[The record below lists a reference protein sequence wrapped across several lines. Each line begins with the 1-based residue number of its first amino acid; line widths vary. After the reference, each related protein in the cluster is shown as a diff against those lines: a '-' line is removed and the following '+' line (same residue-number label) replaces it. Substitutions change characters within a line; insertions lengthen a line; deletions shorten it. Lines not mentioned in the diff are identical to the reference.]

1 MSLNMRNTPLFHPF
15 EEITK
20 RMPISLKDKAGMEVQ
35 PEMYPAMGGKGMH
48 SLTKLFRVGVGPS
61 SSHTMGPSRAA
72 DRFKRFNPDAKF
84 FTVELY
90 GSLASTGIGHMT
102 DQAIYDVLG
111 KENTELVFLPN
122 DYLPFHPNGMKFFA
136 LSEQGEVANSY
147 EVYSVGGGALVDEN
161 GDIDA
166 VPGSDASAKWNMYR
180 LHTMNQMLEWTSK
193 TGKSL
198 HQYVYE
204 CEGEGIKDH
213 LKEVWRHMSE
223 CIERGI
229 KTTGVLPGGLGVPR
243 KAPMVHRKAQLA
255 GVHMQRNSMTF
266 SYALAAM
273 EENASGGIVVTA
285 PTCGASG
292 VVPAT
297 LKYLEKTLSLN
308 ENEMIDALATAGLI
322 GNIIKTNASIS
333 GAEVGCQGEVGSA
346 TSMAAGAAAFLM
358 GGSPHQIETAAEMGM
373 EHFLGLTCDPVEG
386 LVQIPCI
393 ERNAFG
399 ATRALDAAEYALILD
414 GRHRISF
421 DEVVLTM
428 KLTGLDIEECYRE
441 TAKGGLSRTWNLDET
456 LAEHDVHM
464 DDMLADLIEQK
475 KLADVFRRMSVTSAR
490 EGTGASARG
499 SVSSQES
506 TVLARTYSEIQEKCK
521 QPKIPVYC

>member
-1 MSLNMRNTPLFHPF
+1 
-15 EEITK
+15 
-20 RMPISLKDKAGMEVQ
+20 
-35 PEMYPAMGGKGMH
+35 
-48 SLTKLFRVGVGPS
+48 
-61 SSHTMGPSRAA
+61 
-72 DRFKRFNPDAKF
+72 
-84 FTVELY
+84 
-90 GSLASTGIGHMT
+90 MT
-102 DQAIYDVLG
+102 DQAIYKVLG
-111 KENTELVFLPN
+111 KEYTELVFLPD

-136 LSEQGEVANSY
+136 LDDNNEVTDTY
-147 EVYSVGGGALVDEN
+147 EVYSVGGGALVDED

-166 VPGSDASAKWNMYR
+166 VPGSAAASEWNMYQ

-198 HQYVYE
+198 HQSTTVYLQLLVTSGLSAYPHAFTPTHGYVYE
-204 CEGEGIKDH
+204 CEGEGIKDY
-213 LKEVWRHMSE
+213 LKMVWKTMSE
-223 CIERGI
+223 TIGRGI

-243 KAPMVHRKAQLA
+243 KAPMVNRKAQMK
-255 GVHMQRNSMTF
+255 GKHMQRNALTF

-273 EENASGGIVVTA
+273 EENASGGVVVTA

-297 LKYLEKTLSLN
+297 LKYLEGALDLN
-308 ENEMIDALATAGLI
+308 EDEMVDALATAGLL

-346 TSMAAGAAAFLM
+346 TAMAAGAAAFLM

-399 ATRALDAAEYALILD
+399 ATRALDAAEYALMLD

-421 DEVVLTM
+421 DEVRNLPVFKLDMVVLTM

-456 LAEHDVHM
+456 LAEGGADM
-464 DDMLADLIEQK
+464 DDLLADLVEQK
-475 KLADVFRRMSVTSAR
+475 RLANAFRRMSTVSR
-490 EGTGASARG
+490 QSEGPGTRTQRD
-499 SVSSQES
+499 SVSSTGSQLS
-506 TVLARTYSEIQEKCK
+506 RTYSEIQEKCK
-521 QPKIPVYC
+521 QPRIPVYC